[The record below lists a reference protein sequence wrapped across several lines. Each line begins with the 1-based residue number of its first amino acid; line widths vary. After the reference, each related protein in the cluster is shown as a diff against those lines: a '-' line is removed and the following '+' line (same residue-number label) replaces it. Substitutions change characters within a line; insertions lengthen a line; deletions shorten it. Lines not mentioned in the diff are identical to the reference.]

1 MDRSYSFGY
10 LLAWAFT
17 LLIFT
22 LGILNL
28 FLVHPVP
35 GFAYMLLSLIFCP
48 PVKSYIAKK
57 TGFVIPLFV
66 QVILGFIIIW
76 FTLGISDLG
85 EMYGL

>member
-1 MDRSYSFGY
+1 MDRSFSIGY
-10 LLAWAFT
+10 LFAWMFT

-35 GFAYMLLSLIFCP
+35 GFAYMLLSTIFCP
-48 PVKSYIAKK
+48 PVKSFITKK
-57 TGFVIPLFV
+57 TGFVIPLFI

-76 FTLGISDLG
+76 FTLGISDLA